1 MVIISTVQSI
11 DISFQ
16 QISLRI
22 IVVSIKVIIGNFL
35 ILHYNL
41 FMHWQHFNIETWTRN
56 QTLCCAKQCFVSKSE
71 AGEHSV

>member
-41 FMHWQHFNIETWTRN
+41 FMHWQHFNIET
-56 QTLCCAKQCFVSKSE
+56 
-71 AGEHSV
+71 